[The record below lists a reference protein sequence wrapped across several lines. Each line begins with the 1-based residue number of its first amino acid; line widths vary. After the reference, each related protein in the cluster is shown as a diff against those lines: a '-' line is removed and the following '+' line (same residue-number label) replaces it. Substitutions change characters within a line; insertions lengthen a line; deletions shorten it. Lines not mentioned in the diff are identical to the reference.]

1 MKSRRLITLA
11 ALFCLGLSSVPSLL
25 AQERKVLLV
34 TKDEESA
41 DLDLMLTEEVG
52 VMQAMLQEAGFTVV
66 VASPSGEPIAG
77 EKTSLT
83 PDMKIEDVEI
93 EDYAGVIMP
102 CLATAWEPS
111 PVTQELVIAAVAA
124 GKPVAA
130 QLGSVVTL
138 ARAGVLEGK
147 KYAFAE
153 GMGDNVPEFESLE
166 RAGHGVVEDGNI
178 ITSGVCPYIA
188 PSRGLE
194 DGTPALTRALI
205 AKMGGE

>member
-1 MKSRRLITLA
+1 
-11 ALFCLGLSSVPSLL
+11 
-25 AQERKVLLV
+25 
-34 TKDEESA
+34 
-41 DLDLMLTEEVG
+41 
-52 VMQAMLQEAGFTVV
+52 MQALLQEAGFTVV
-66 VASPSGEPIAG
+66 VASPSGETIGG

-93 EDYAGVIMP
+93 AEYAGIIMP
-102 CLATAWEPS
+102 CLATDWTPS
-111 PVTQELVIAAVAA
+111 PVTQELVRAAAAA

-147 KYAFAE
+147 RYAFAE
-153 GMGDNVPEFESLE
+153 GMGDNVPEFEGLE

-188 PSRGLE
+188 PRRGLE
-194 DGTPALTRALI
+194 DGTSGLTKALI
-205 AKMGGE
+205 AKISG